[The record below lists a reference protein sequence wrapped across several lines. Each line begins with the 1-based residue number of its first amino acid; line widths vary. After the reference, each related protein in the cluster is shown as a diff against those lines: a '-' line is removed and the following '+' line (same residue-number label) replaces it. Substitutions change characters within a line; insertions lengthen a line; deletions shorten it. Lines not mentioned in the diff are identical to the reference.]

1 MLLRNLTP
9 DDLPRVLELNN
20 TAVPAVS
27 ELTPPA
33 LRELVDMAA
42 LGIVAVDPD
51 AGDAVIGFALGF
63 GPGAAYGSENY
74 RYFAERLTDFHY
86 LDRIVVDPAYFRRGI
101 GSALYDEVERR
112 CGAEVLACEV
122 NLVPR
127 NDDSLAFHAHRGFE
141 QVGTQQTEG
150 GKKTVALLQKQLH
163 P

>member
-1 MLLRNLTP
+1 MLLRDLAP
-9 DDLPRVLELNN
+9 EDLPRVLELNN
-20 TAVPAVS
+20 AAVPAVG
-27 ELTPPA
+27 ELTLPA
-33 LRELVDMAA
+33 LTELAEMAA
-42 LGIVAVDPD
+42 LGIVATDPD

-74 RYFAERLTDFHY
+74 RYFADRLDDFHY
-86 LDRIVVDPAYFRRGI
+86 LDRIVVDPAYFRRGV

-112 CGAEVLACEV
+112 CAAKVLTCEV

-150 GKKTVALLQKQLH
+150 GKKTVSLLRKELH
-163 P
+163 